1 MTLRKCLTPFLILL
15 IFSFS
20 VPLVYAGDGSDIP
33 VLEHPWEE
41 VKRPQSTI
49 TRNSDLAPFIK
60 QVYLFSVPLLNS
72 GVIIVVVKEKSQEVV
87 NKDMSVKN
95 VSLPRKK

>member
-1 MTLRKCLTPFLILL
+1 MILRNCLTPLLILL
-15 IFSFS
+15 LFS
-20 VPLVYAGDGSDIP
+20 PLIPLIYAGDGPNAP

-49 TRNSDLAPFIK
+49 TRNSDLTPFIK

>member
-20 VPLVYAGDGSDIP
+20 VPLVYAGGPNKP
-33 VLEHPWEE
+33 VIEHPWEE
-41 VKRPQSTI
+41 CYSQHPTI
-49 TRNSDLAPFIK
+49 IRNQDQTLSIK
-60 QVYLFSVPLLNS
+60 QVYLFSTPLFNS
-72 GVIIVVVKEKSQEVV
+72 GVIFVVVKEKSQEAVK
-87 NKDMSVKN
+87 KDVSVKN

>member
-20 VPLVYAGDGSDIP
+20 VPLVYAGDGSNIP

-41 VKRPQSTI
+41 VERTQPPVI
-49 TRNSDLAPFIK
+49 RNTDLAPSIK
-60 QVYLFSVPLLNS
+60 QFYLFSVPLLNS

-87 NKDMSVKN
+87 KKDVSVKN

>member
-41 VKRPQSTI
+41 VKRPQPPIIRNPDLTPST
-49 TRNSDLAPFIK
+49 S
-60 QVYLFSVPLLNS
+60 QVYIFSSPLLNS

-87 NKDMSVKN
+87 NKDVSVKN

>member
-1 MTLRKCLTPFLILL
+1 MPLRNFLTPLLILL
-15 IFSFS
+15 LFSPLI
-20 VPLVYAGDGSDIP
+20 PLVYAGDGPNVP

-41 VKRPQSTI
+41 AKRPQPTI
-49 TRNSDLAPFIK
+49 TRNPDLTPFIN
-60 QVYLFSVPLLNS
+60 QVYLFSVPLFNS

-87 NKDMSVKN
+87 NKDVSVKN

>member
-20 VPLVYAGDGSDIP
+20 VPLVYAGGPNKP
-33 VLEHPWEE
+33 VIEHPWEE
-41 VKRPQSTI
+41 CYSQHPTI
-49 TRNSDLAPFIK
+49 IRNQDQTLSIK
-60 QVYLFSVPLLNS
+60 QVYLFSTPLLNS
-72 GVIIVVVKEKSQEVV
+72 GVIVVVVKEKIPEVIK
-87 NKDMSVKN
+87 KDVSVKN